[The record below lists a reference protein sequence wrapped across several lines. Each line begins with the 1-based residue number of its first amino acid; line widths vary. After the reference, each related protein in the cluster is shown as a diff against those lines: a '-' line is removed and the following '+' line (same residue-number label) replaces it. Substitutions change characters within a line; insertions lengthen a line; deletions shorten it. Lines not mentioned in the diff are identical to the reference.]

1 MLYTHEVYDYY
12 YLLFKTASSPPEIE
26 QGKSMVFTL
35 LAHPQPLPLYVL
47 KMSHPESNVTSHEN
61 KETSKILTKGN
72 CWGGGREGYIAGSY
86 SVGQG
91 VCGGRLGRGGGREVT
106 EGEHRLL

>member
-72 CWGGGREGYIAGSY
+72 CWGGGVLSAK
-86 SVGQG
+86 VN
-91 VCGGRLGRGGGREVT
+91 
-106 EGEHRLL
+106 